1 MDIITPDWP
10 AEPGGDPGRIG
21 PLGAPGGSAGPILD
35 LAFDSGS
42 LSGLRAAVKAF
53 ADAAALP
60 ERRAQDVII
69 AVHELAANAVHHGA
83 GAGRLRVWNL
93 AGVLHCQ
100 VEDGDLLA
108 SSDAPLYPL
117 PILPGHGLWVA
128 RHVADQLR
136 VLSGARGTCAT
147 VVFGLPEQPE
157 QIS

>member
-1 MDIITPDWP
+1 MDIITPGWP
-10 AEPGGDPGRIG
+10 AGPGGHPGPVG

-53 ADAAALP
+53 ADRAGLP
-60 ERRAQDVII
+60 ERRAQEVVI

-83 GAGRLRVWNL
+83 GAGRLRVWNP

-108 SSDAPLYPL
+108 SSEAPLHPL

-147 VVFGLPEQPE
+147 VTFGLREQP
-157 QIS
+157 